1 MAKEIFPS
9 TSKCCCKFELTRI
22 VVAVYITVEIYFWA
36 FMSLAC
42 IYTEFKMFENS
53 RAFKFQN
60 FTRHSTYYAIVFGSL
75 KASSSGKSDENDDGE
90 NDEDGFIEND
100 NEIGQGAIC
109 E

>member
-1 MAKEIFPS
+1 
-9 TSKCCCKFELTRI
+9 
-22 VVAVYITVEIYFWA
+22 
-36 FMSLAC
+36 MSLAC

-75 KASSSGKSDENDDGE
+75 KAPSSGKSDENDDGE

-109 E
+109 EWSASRDFVVMKPETLNPGDGNFFLNY